1 MNEVGA
7 GFMVQATL
15 CRSWLLA
22 MMHGILGIGALAGGI
37 MLIIDPTG
45 DAIGLPNTLLEH
57 SPFANF
63 LIPGILLLLILGVLP
78 MIIGISLIRHIR
90 SGICEKFNLFPDRYW
105 GWTFSLYTGFA
116 LLIWIMA
123 QVYWIQAVS
132 LIHIIYFTWGIGI
145 QIATLWPEVQRRY
158 SR

>member
-1 MNEVGA
+1 MEWGA
-7 GFMVQATL
+7 VFMVQPTL
-15 CRSWLLA
+15 ARSWLLA
-22 MMHGILGIGALAGGI
+22 MMHGILGIGAIAGGI

-63 LIPGILLLLILGVLP
+63 LIPGILLMLVLGVLP
-78 MIIGISLIRHIR
+78 MIIGISLIRHIH
-90 SGICEKFNLFPDRYW
+90 SALCEKLNLFPDRYW

-123 QVYWIQAVS
+123 QVYWIQAAS
-132 LIHIIYFTWGIGI
+132 LIHLIYFAWGIGI
-145 QIATLWPEVQRRY
+145 QIVTLLPGIQRRY
-158 SR
+158 SQ

>member
-1 MNEVGA
+1 
-7 GFMVQATL
+7 MVQPTL
-15 CRSWLLA
+15 ARSWLLA
-22 MMHGILGIGALAGGI
+22 MMHGILGIGAIAGGI

-63 LIPGILLLLILGVLP
+63 LIPGILLMLVLGVLP
-78 MIIGISLIRHIR
+78 MIIGISLIRHIH
-90 SGICEKFNLFPDRYW
+90 SALCEKLNLFPDRYW

-123 QVYWIQAVS
+123 QVYWIQAAS
-132 LIHIIYFTWGIGI
+132 LIHLIYFAWGIGI
-145 QIATLWPEVQRRY
+145 QIVTLLPGIQRRY
-158 SR
+158 SQ